1 MKKTA
6 FIAIV
11 GRPNV
16 GKSTLMNALLGEK
29 VVIVSSKP
37 QTTRNRPARLRTEC
51 GEFGTVERY
60 HILVFGM
67 FVLES
72 LEHGGI
78 VIVVVDG
85 SLVSEEGHALKFFV
99 ASHFLWW

>member
-1 MKKTA
+1 MA
-6 FIAIV
+6 EV
-11 GRPNV
+11 GLA
-16 GKSTLMNALLGEK
+16 GF
-29 VVIVSSKP
+29 
-37 QTTRNRPARLRTEC
+37 RTEC

-85 SLVSEEGHALKFFV
+85 SLVSEEGHAPQVLCRFSFFYGGDG
-99 ASHFLWW
+99 